1 MKKVVF
7 LASVVLP
14 LVAAACTGGGLRME
28 EMEEIE
34 LTDAQKRFKTTTTF
48 EDGVF
53 SFEFT
58 PENGATRA
66 LNTTLHHSF
75 SSSYRL
81 PPPVLPG
88 FSSRAWHLTD
98 NADDGRTF
106 AYALVSWNRDD
117 PADYLSAG
125 WWLHFPPGVSFRNRH
140 DAETG
145 VFMDGPELDLS
156 NPPDLPL
163 EGQAVY
169 VGTTGGVYRYQPVG
183 GEFEE
188 YEYSALINLTVDFPN
203 ATISGCV
210 GCIGDIETQ
219 RLYLYGLLGWRW
231 LPPAASPTDYQVHIG
246 ATPVT
251 ANGTFEGMDVT
262 VTHPERNVTESSG
275 LWAGQFSN
283 VPDADGHPRSVV
295 GLNDVTF
302 EEAGGAGG
310 SFIGIFQALSPA
322 NQPPPE
328 SETPEGG
335 EAP

>member
-1 MKKVVF
+1 MKWVSF
-7 LASVVLP
+7 LAGIVLP
-14 LVAAACTGGGLRME
+14 LMVASCLGGGPRMK
-28 EMEEIE
+28 EIE
-34 LTDAQKRFKTTTTF
+34 LTDAQKRFKTGTTF

-53 SFEFT
+53 SVEFT
-58 PENGATRA
+58 PGNGATRT
-66 LNTTLHHSF
+66 LNSTLHQNY

-88 FSSRAWHLTD
+88 FSTRAWQLSD

-125 WWLHFPPGVSFRNRH
+125 WWLHLPPGLSFRNRH
-140 DAETG
+140 EAETG

-169 VGTTGGVYRYQPVG
+169 VGTTGGVYRYQPPD
-183 GEFEE
+183 GELEE
-188 YEYSALINLTVDFPN
+188 YEYNAFIDLTADFSSG
-203 ATISGCV
+203 AISGCV

-231 LPPAASPTDYQVHIG
+231 RPPAVPPTDYQVHIG
-246 ATPVT
+246 TTPFN
-251 ANGTFEGMDVT
+251 ADGTFEGMDVT
-262 VTHPERNVTESSG
+262 VTHPERNVTESGG

-283 VPDADGHPRSVV
+283 VPDADGNPRRIV
-295 GLNDVTF
+295 GLNEAAF
-302 EEAGGAGG
+302 EEADGARG
-310 SFIGIFQALSPA
+310 SFIGIFEALSPA

-335 EAP
+335 DAP